1 VFRRITSYFSSK
13 PPLIILFLA
22 LSAVVLLGF
31 IDYATSDVI
40 ELGIFYV
47 LPISLATWFYNR
59 RGGILLAACA
69 TLTEVVVNRF
79 VGPHPLVGP
88 ALAWN
93 IVGEL
98 GFFLIIVVLLSELRA
113 RLSLMEEL
121 ANLDPLTGVA
131 NRRAFYRAATLE
143 KARCQRY
150 GSAFTIAYIDIDN
163 FKEINDRFGHNA
175 GDSLLMGV
183 AASLRDKTR
192 FTDVVARIGGDE
204 FVVLLTETNAGQA
217 KLAIEKIR
225 DRLSEVVANSG
236 SSVTFSIGVV
246 TFSEAPGSV
255 DETLKKV
262 DDTMYSVKKG
272 GKNNTRFENWPKL
285 PA

>member
-1 VFRRITSYFSSK
+1 MLRRTTSYFSTKS
-13 PPLIILFLA
+13 PPIILVLA

-31 IDYATSDVI
+31 VDYATADVV

-47 LPISLATWFYNR
+47 LPISLATWCYNR
-59 RGGILLAACA
+59 KGGILLAVAS
-69 TLTEVVVNRF
+69 TLTELLVDLA
-79 VGPHPLVGP
+79 VGQRSLVGLT
-88 ALAWN
+88 LAWN
-93 IVGEL
+93 IVGEF

-113 RLSLMEEL
+113 RLSLMEDL

-131 NRRAFYRAATLE
+131 NRRAFYRAANLE

-150 GSAFTIAYIDIDN
+150 GSSFTIAYIDIDN
-163 FKEINDRFGHNA
+163 FKKINDRFGHNA

-217 KLAIEKIR
+217 RLAIEKIR
-225 DRLSEVVANSG
+225 ERLSEVVSQNG
-236 SSVTFSIGVV
+236 WHVTFSIGVV

-262 DDTMYSVKKG
+262 DDTMYSVKRQ
-272 GKNNTRFENWPKL
+272 GKNNTRFENWQNI